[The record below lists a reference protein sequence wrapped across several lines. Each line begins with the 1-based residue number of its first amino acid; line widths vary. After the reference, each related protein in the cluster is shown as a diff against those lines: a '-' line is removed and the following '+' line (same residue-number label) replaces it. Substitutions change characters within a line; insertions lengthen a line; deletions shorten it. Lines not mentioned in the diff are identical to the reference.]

1 MKRFLLSATAAAIV
15 TGWTGVA
22 VAAVDLDTGVGLS
35 TYASELI
42 TNNVTSLNGGA
53 LDVTHVLGFGVS
65 NTQTRFIRYTLTNG
79 VFATPVSIAD
89 LTVGAGDAITVAQ
102 GGGAGQNFVIFQYTA
117 GSDQLQTQT
126 VAFNLGSGI
135 GVTVTNKSSGVS
147 LNYQLYETA
156 ANAAA
161 GGSTGLLASRSNTV
175 AGIGSGLTFTT
186 TPNTTTAEVAD
197 EYKKFKNGITT
208 TLAKIGNLTQQ
219 ATPGVLRPVDGVQV
233 VIGDLVA
240 VGTSVVITT
249 DSNWGPVTAITDVY
263 LSNDANCG
271 AVGNAAASRTANTT
285 TIVMNATESLG
296 YGVCY
301 QANGTT
307 AIEAQNFTIAAN
319 VVPAVNT
326 DTSSRGPIALGNF
339 DRNGTVLKAAFA
351 ETAGSGTGFSTSA
364 NMTNLGAS
372 PAPYT
377 VRCLTNTGSVAGTP
391 GTIPAGTAVRY
402 GVNSTL
408 GCPSTGTLRGIEL
421 TFAVPEGR
429 VIGSVVRQ
437 NVSTGQASFDN
448 MIGSK

>member
-35 TYASELI
+35 TYASELV
-42 TNNVTSLNGGA
+42 TNNVTSLNGAA
-53 LDVTHVLGFGVS
+53 LDVTHKLGFGVS
-65 NTQTRFIRYTLTNG
+65 DTQTRFVRYTLTNG
-79 VFATPVSIAD
+79 VFKTGVIPGN
-89 LTVGAGDAITVAQ
+89 LTVPGAVTVAQ
-102 GGGAGQNFVIFQYTA
+102 GGGVGQNFVIFQYTA
-117 GSDQLQTQT
+117 AGNQLETQA
-126 VAFNLGSGI
+126 VAFALGTI
-135 GVTVTNKSSGVS
+135 GVTVTDKSSGVS

-186 TPNTTTAEVAD
+186 TPNTTTAEVSD
-197 EYKKFKNGITT
+197 EYKTFKNGITT
-208 TLAKIGNLTQQ
+208 TLAKIGNLTLQ
-219 ATPGVLRPVDGVQV
+219 ATPAVLRPVDGLQV

-240 VGTSVVITT
+240 AGTSVVITT
-249 DSNWGPVTAITDVY
+249 DSNWNPVAAITDVY
-263 LSNDANCG
+263 LSTDANCG
-271 AVGNAAASRTANTT
+271 GVGNAAASRTANTT

-301 QANGTT
+301 KANGTT
-307 AIEAQNFTIAAN
+307 PIEVQNFTIAAD
-319 VVPAVNT
+319 VVPAANT
-326 DTSSRGPIALGNF
+326 DTADRGPIALGNF